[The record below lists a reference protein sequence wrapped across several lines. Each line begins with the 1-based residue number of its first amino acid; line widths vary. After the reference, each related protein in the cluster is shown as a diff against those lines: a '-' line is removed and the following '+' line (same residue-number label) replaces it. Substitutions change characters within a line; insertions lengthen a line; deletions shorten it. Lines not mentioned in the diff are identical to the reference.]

1 MGSEKT
7 KSGRDTEWRYSLYR
21 IIFHTDT
28 LWGIIFDVFILIVI
42 ILSIVAVMLESVSEI
57 SAEYGT
63 ELRIIEWIFT
73 LLFTFEYILRIWASP
88 KPVKYIFS
96 FLGIIDFLAITP
108 AFLGIF
114 LYGTQAFIVFRSIRL
129 IRIFRIFKLAR
140 YLSGGRVI
148 LRAVLD
154 SIPKI
159 TVFLVGVISLTFVLG
174 TLMYLVEGN
183 QQGGFTSIP
192 KSIYWAIVTL
202 TTVGYGDI
210 TPQTPLGQLLAAVV
224 MILGYAIIAVPTGI
238 VSSQFVELS
247 GKKIKEGGI
256 VCNVCGEKD
265 HEIKANY
272 CKNCGNPLLSD

>member
-7 KSGRDTEWRYSLYR
+7 KSGRDTDWRYTLYR

-28 LWGIIFDVFILIVI
+28 FWGKAFDIFILIII
-42 ILSIVAVMLESVSEI
+42 ILSIVAVMLESMAEI

-73 LLFTFEYILRIWASP
+73 VLFTIEYALRIWASP

-96 FLGIIDFLAITP
+96 FLGIIDLLAITP

-114 LYGTQAFIVFRSIRL
+114 LGGTQSLIIFRSIRL
-129 IRIFRIFKLAR
+129 IRVFRIFKLVR

-148 LRAVLD
+148 LRAILD

-183 QQGGFTSIP
+183 QQTGFTSIP

-210 TPQTPLGQLLAAVV
+210 TPQTPLGQLLASVV

-247 GKKIKEGGI
+247 G
-256 VCNVCGEKD
+256 EK
-265 HEIKANY
+265 
-272 CKNCGNPLLSD
+272 